1 MTIFKNKDDLF
12 KKISFLKGVG
22 PKLTKY
28 LKNKRIEKIN
38 DLLWHFPYS
47 STDRSNMTTLDKL
60 EVGKIQ
66 TIKVKVSK
74 YNFPRIRNLP
84 NKVMCEDEFGKIDI
98 IFFNSREGYIRAILP
113 INKWVLISGKINFYK
128 TKYQITNPSYITSI
142 ENIANRLIPFNSL
155 VLFGASSIFGV
166 IIGRNFLFTLF
177 PEKLSIIL
185 FISIMFLSA
194 FLILKKNSKLSF
206 SLSRQSVIFQ
216 GLIVG
221 LLTSLLGIG
230 GGFIIVPTLIIFQ
243 GMNIKQAVRC
253 ALFLMLLNSSFAIII
268 DFYNNYFYIRID
280 LLIPMILFSIFGM
293 LFGEWIMNKIKIKL
307 LTKTF
312 SLLLIIMGIFLL
324 FSLF

>member
-1 MTIFKNKDDLF
+1 
-12 KKISFLKGVG
+12 
-22 PKLTKY
+22 
-28 LKNKRIEKIN
+28 
-38 DLLWHFPYS
+38 
-47 STDRSNMTTLDKL
+47 
-60 EVGKIQ
+60 
-66 TIKVKVSK
+66 
-74 YNFPRIRNLP
+74 
-84 NKVMCEDEFGKIDI
+84 
-98 IFFNSREGYIRAILP
+98 
-113 INKWVLISGKINFYK
+113 
-128 TKYQITNPSYITSI
+128 
-142 ENIANRLIPFNSL
+142 
-155 VLFGASSIFGV
+155 
-166 IIGRNFLFTLF
+166 
-177 PEKLSIIL
+177 
-185 FISIMFLSA
+185 MFLSA

-324 FSLF
+324 FRLF

>member
-1 MTIFKNKDDLF
+1 
-12 KKISFLKGVG
+12 
-22 PKLTKY
+22 
-28 LKNKRIEKIN
+28 
-38 DLLWHFPYS
+38 
-47 STDRSNMTTLDKL
+47 
-60 EVGKIQ
+60 
-66 TIKVKVSK
+66 
-74 YNFPRIRNLP
+74 
-84 NKVMCEDEFGKIDI
+84 
-98 IFFNSREGYIRAILP
+98 
-113 INKWVLISGKINFYK
+113 
-128 TKYQITNPSYITSI
+128 
-142 ENIANRLIPFNSL
+142 
-155 VLFGASSIFGV
+155 
-166 IIGRNFLFTLF
+166 
-177 PEKLSIIL
+177 
-185 FISIMFLSA
+185 MFLSA

-243 GMNIKQAVRC
+243 GINIKQAVRC

>member
-1 MTIFKNKDDLF
+1 
-12 KKISFLKGVG
+12 
-22 PKLTKY
+22 
-28 LKNKRIEKIN
+28 
-38 DLLWHFPYS
+38 
-47 STDRSNMTTLDKL
+47 
-60 EVGKIQ
+60 
-66 TIKVKVSK
+66 
-74 YNFPRIRNLP
+74 
-84 NKVMCEDEFGKIDI
+84 
-98 IFFNSREGYIRAILP
+98 
-113 INKWVLISGKINFYK
+113 
-128 TKYQITNPSYITSI
+128 
-142 ENIANRLIPFNSL
+142 
-155 VLFGASSIFGV
+155 
-166 IIGRNFLFTLF
+166 
-177 PEKLSIIL
+177 
-185 FISIMFLSA
+185 MFLSA

-280 LLIPMILFSIFGM
+280 LLVPMILFSIFGM

>member
-1 MTIFKNKDDLF
+1 MNLIFFLFFIVGFLFALFGGGGSVLTIPILMFFFETTFNEAT
-12 KKISFLKGVG
+12 I
-22 PKLTKY
+22 
-28 LKNKRIEKIN
+28 
-38 DLLWHFPYS
+38 YS
-47 STDRSNMTTLDKL
+47 L
-60 EVGKIQ
+60 I
-66 TIKVKVSK
+66 
-74 YNFPRIRNLP
+74 
-84 NKVMCEDEFGKIDI
+84 I
-98 IFFNSREGYIRAILP
+98 IFF
-113 INKWVLISGKINFYK
+113 ISLL
-128 TKYQITNPSYITSI
+128 TSI

-155 VLFGASSIFGV
+155 VLFGSSSIFGV

-253 ALFLMLLNSSFAIII
+253 AFIFDVIKFFFCNHYRFLQ
-268 DFYNNYFYIRID
+268 
-280 LLIPMILFSIFGM
+280 
-293 LFGEWIMNKIKIKL
+293 
-307 LTKTF
+307 
-312 SLLLIIMGIFLL
+312 
-324 FSLF
+324 